1 MQAPNEL
8 PLNVDLCKNLISVA
22 QNTADQVLM
31 QEGRSLQLDEEV
43 DLQLPFL
50 LPEDGHSCDIIK
62 VDSSFFFLRTIY

>member
-31 QEGRSLQLDEEV
+31 QEGRSLQLDEQFTV
-43 DLQLPFL
+43 LPL
-50 LPEDGHSCDIIK
+50 LSQK
-62 VDSSFFFLRTIY
+62 S